1 MNIYVPPK
9 PAPPPPDFDE
19 FYESLTPQEKQLHEL
34 AINKLQSSY
43 FVQCTHMYKKW
54 KKAKNA
60 VTPLI
65 PPVTATVAPSQQ
77 VTSPCAPC
85 ANLQSATYYS

>member
-1 MNIYVPPK
+1 MNVYTPPK
-9 PAPPPPDFDE
+9 SSPPPPDFDE
-19 FYESLTPQEKQLHEL
+19 FYESLSPQEKQLHEL

-43 FVQCTHMYKKW
+43 FVQWTHMYKKW

-65 PPVTATVAPSQQ
+65 PPVTATTTVTPS
-77 VTSPCAPC
+77 SPCVPC

>member
-1 MNIYVPPK
+1 MNVYVPPK

-19 FYESLTPQEKQLHEL
+19 FYESLSPQEKQLHEL

-43 FVQCTHMYKKW
+43 FVQWTHMYKKW
-54 KKAKNA
+54 KKTKNA

-65 PPVTATVAPSQQ
+65 PPVTATVSATVIPS
-77 VTSPCAPC
+77 SPCVPC